1 MNAATDLLERWAN
14 FLSKINER
22 FQETLTQAATVL
34 PQLLDYQQF
43 DTTPFANAWMGINS
57 QAKEL
62 IAKIDSTWQNTVS
75 NSWEAMRD
83 EEEQRLCDAD
93 EELEPF
99 HKKFYKIYYAEQEKG
114 RKLMQQL
121 EKDLRNYEVKT
132 FAEAGRKLAAKAR
145 EILSG
150 GFSCT
155 QCQAP
160 LPVQDNFYR
169 SYYQVC
175 QYCQMTNT
183 FEPGSIARMVE
194 HFALDPIAEE
204 KALEEYWAYSDLLQ
218 QFKDQGA
225 DDPVV
230 VTAEQVLQAYTV
242 YVDVYLK
249 ARIQMIPVYQ
259 ERFDGDKK
267 AKIDQLRK
275 YTLNMN

>member
-1 MNAATDLLERWAN
+1 MNASTDLLERWAS

-22 FQETLTQAATVL
+22 FQETLTQAAEVL

-43 DTTPFANAWMGINS
+43 DTVPFANAWMGINS
-57 QAKEL
+57 QAKDL
-62 IAKIDSTWQNTVS
+62 IARIDNTWQNTVS
-75 NSWEAMRD
+75 ENWETLRD
-83 EEEQRLCDAD
+83 EEEDRLSEAG

-99 HKKFYKIYYAEQEKG
+99 QEKFYQVYYAEREKG
-114 RKLMQQL
+114 RKLMRQL
-121 EKDLRNYEVKT
+121 EKDLHQYEVKT

-150 GFSCT
+150 GFACS

-175 QYCQMTNT
+175 QYCQTTNT

-194 HFALDPIAEE
+194 HFAVHPIAEE
-204 KALEEYWAYSDLLQ
+204 KALEEYWQYEALLY
-218 QFKDQGA
+218 QFKDQGE
-225 DDPVV
+225 DDPVT
-230 VTAEQVLQAYTV
+230 VTADQVLQSYTV

-249 ARIQMIPVYQ
+249 ARIAMIPVYQ
-259 ERFDGDKK
+259 EQYEGDRK
-267 AKIDQLRK
+267 AKLERLRK
-275 YTLNMN
+275 YTLNMA